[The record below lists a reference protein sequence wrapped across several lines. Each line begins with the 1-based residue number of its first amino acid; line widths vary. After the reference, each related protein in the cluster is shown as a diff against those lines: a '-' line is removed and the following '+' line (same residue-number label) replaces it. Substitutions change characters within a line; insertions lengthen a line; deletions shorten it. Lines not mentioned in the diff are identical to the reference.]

1 MPPTAPLASPS
12 CPDAV
17 LFLPRILTILLV
29 IAPVAGFGA
38 DLALFVQVDALPE
51 TTVSERLK
59 KSVLRVALERVALAA
74 DDPAYAA
81 ELQADIA
88 AALPVAAATFTA
100 DGPDLAH
107 VSLLRPAPSP
117 ATNPHVAQMV
127 EGVRTELTKPPLPFV
142 KASAATSALAKLPY
156 YYGSA
161 RTIAARMEALVW
173 LFANPGSP
181 LRDDPAVLAL
191 FLRQAHAY
199 ADTLDVTGGAKEGK
213 DLLDDFAITPASGAL
228 REFAALRPG
237 LLLPSQRRQWDRA
250 IRRAGDTMAGKAM
263 GRGGTYPNID
273 IALALELLNFGL
285 HLSDD
290 ALLEKSRFLLHAQEK
305 NIYPDGAMAYIWHQ
319 NETQGYQGVVV
330 NYIRRYGEITGDPVC
345 AAMLRRL
352 EPFDLVIGGLLP
364 DWWTTPSWKHTWN
377 ANGEPDPYSLPEVP
391 KDNRRWERAF
401 YRVATFD
408 PAAKPRPRP
417 DNYTFL
423 DRNVLGPRA
432 WYGRW
437 NYAATLRPIPA
448 TEPGFDTLM
457 GAQIVDADKLHTL
470 NAALMG
476 AAPRVSFKTS
486 RTKPAWAWLT
496 SDLTSSLTLG
506 RRFSALSARYEL
518 ATWGSSKKG
527 EVAPGWIGRQ
537 TWLGLPDRIIG
548 LLSVEPSRDG
558 VVALE
563 TGAAIRLGTGGTVYG
578 KPQTIQMLSPG
589 RFRYGDMMVSVL
601 EHNFATIEPVVVPF
615 RVPAAPVTE
624 LTFRDAG
631 AAKAASGQTTA
642 YKLGDR
648 FFCLVE
654 IRPAWV
660 KDEAVVHRTQAADG
674 SLVLQVD
681 TPGVRHT
688 LYSNPTARDLPCE
701 LPARAP
707 SGAVSTLFFPEAAC
721 TAPQTPCPA
730 RAVIPAGQQLV
741 VVSSAD
747 PLDRLP
753 RWKNFAEML
762 SVQ

>member
-1 MPPTAPLASPS
+1 MKPIIRHLSLLMILSGVLILPASAASNPPLA
-12 CPDAV
+12 A
-17 LFLPRILTILLV
+17 
-29 IAPVAGFGA
+29 
-38 DLALFVQVDALPE
+38 QVEALPE
-51 TTVSERLK
+51 KTVAEQLK

-74 DDPAYAA
+74 DDPAYAT
-81 ELQADIA
+81 ELQTDIA
-88 AALPVAAATFTA
+88 AALPVSADTFVA
-100 DGPDLAH
+100 DGPDLSH
-107 VSLLRPAPSP
+107 VSALRPVPAP

-127 EGVRTELTKPPLPFV
+127 DGVRTELTKPSLPLV
-142 KASAATSALAKLPY
+142 KATAATSALGKLPY
-156 YYGSA
+156 YYSSA

-199 ADTLDVTGGAKEGK
+199 ADTLDVTGGATAGK

-250 IRRAGDTMAGKAM
+250 MRRAGDSMAGKAK
-263 GRGGTYPNID
+263 GRDGTYPNID
-273 IALALELLNFGL
+273 IALSLELLNFGL
-285 HLSDD
+285 YLRDD
-290 ALLEKSRFLLHAQEK
+290 AFLAQSRFLLHAQEK

-423 DRNVLGPRA
+423 DRNVIGPRA

-437 NYAATLRPIPA
+437 NYAATLRSIPA
-448 TEPGFDTLM
+448 TEPGFDTIM
-457 GAQIVDADKLHTL
+457 GAQIADADKPHSI

-476 AAPRVSFKTS
+476 VAPRVSFKTS
-486 RTKPAWAWLT
+486 RNKPAWAWLT
-496 SDLTSSLTLG
+496 SDLTSALTMG

-518 ATWGSSKKG
+518 ATWGSSMKG
-527 EVAPGWIGRQ
+527 EVAPGWVGRQ
-537 TWLGLPDRIIG
+537 TWLGLPDRLIG
-548 LLSVEPSRDG
+548 LLAIEPSRDG
-558 VVALE
+558 AAAFE

-578 KPQTIQMLSPG
+578 KPQTIQTLSPG
-589 RFRYGDMMVSVL
+589 HFRYGDMMVSVL
-601 EHNFATIEPVVVPF
+601 EHNFAIIEPVVVPF
-615 RVPAAPVTE
+615 RLPAAPVTE
-624 LTFRDAG
+624 LTFRDA
-631 AAKAASGQTTA
+631 ASAKAASGQTTA

-648 FFCLVE
+648 FYCVVE
-654 IRPAWV
+654 LRPAWV

-681 TPGVRHT
+681 TPGTRHT
-688 LYSNPTARDLPCE
+688 LYFNPTDRDVPCGLAARL
-701 LPARAP
+701 P
-707 SGAVSTLFFPEAAC
+707 SGAVSTLHFSENAAR
-721 TAPQTPCPA
+721 APQTPCPSQ
-730 RAVIPAGQQLV
+730 AVIPACQQLV

-753 RWKNFAEML
+753 RWKNFDEML
-762 SVQ
+762 SAQ